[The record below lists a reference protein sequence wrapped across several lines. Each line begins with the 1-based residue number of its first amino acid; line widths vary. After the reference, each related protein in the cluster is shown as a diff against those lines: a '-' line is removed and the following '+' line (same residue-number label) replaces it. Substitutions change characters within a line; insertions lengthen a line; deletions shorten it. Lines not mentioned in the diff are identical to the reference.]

1 MSRGGWLPVAI
12 WIALLAAA
20 ATVIARAP
28 IGADL
33 SAFLPRA
40 PTPAQQLLVDQL
52 REGVVSRLML
62 VGIEGAP
69 PERLAQLSKALAER
83 LAPLAAFAYINN
95 GAADLLERDGE
106 FLLRNRY
113 LLSPGV
119 VLERFTAAG
128 LGQALSDAEGVLGS
142 PLGMMAGELLPRD
155 PTGEVL
161 RLVDELQLEHGPLKR
176 DGVWFSADGTRALLM
191 AQTAAQGFD
200 IDAQQAAIAEVR
212 SAFAGAVQE
221 QSAPAARLLLTG
233 PGVFAVSTRA
243 AIRGDAERL
252 AAWATAGVALLLLL
266 VYRSAR
272 VLLLGLLPVASG
284 AAAGVAAVA
293 LGYGSV
299 QGITLG
305 FGVTLIGEAVDY
317 AIYLFTHTAPGR
329 PPVRALE
336 RIWPTLRLGMA
347 TSACGFS
354 AMLWSGFPG
363 LAQLGLF
370 SIAGLIAALL
380 VTRFV
385 LPRLA
390 PRDFFARA
398 PEGLADAA
406 LWLASLAPR
415 LRVPVVLLVGAA
427 LAWLGLRSGPV
438 WDDQL
443 SSLSPVPAADQAL
456 DAALRA
462 DLGAPD
468 VRYLAVIQGDSRQA
482 ALEQAERAGAALGKL
497 GAAGALAGFDSPAR
511 YLPSEATQRARKQAL
526 PEAEQLRAS
535 LDQAVAGSAFR
546 PGAFDA
552 FLSDVAAARE
562 APLLDPAALRGTGL
576 SLRVDSLLLERGTR
590 WYALLP
596 LRGVVDA
603 SAIAGAVIDAGGV
616 MLDLKRDADALYRE
630 YRARAALFAGVG
642 AAAIALLLLVA
653 LREPLRLW
661 EAVAPLVAALVLT
674 GALLLALGQRLTLFH
689 LVAMLL
695 VAGVGSNYSLFFEH
709 ETLRRGDPRHTIVSV
724 LLCAA
729 ATVLAFG
736 LLASAHAPVLSAIGS
751 TVVLGASLSL
761 LFSAVFSRG
770 LVSGR

>member
-1 MSRGGWLPVAI
+1 VSRVGWLPVAL
-12 WIALLAAA
+12 WIVLLAAA
-20 ATVIARAP
+20 ALVILRAP

-40 PTPAQQLLVDQL
+40 PTPAQQVLVDQL
-52 REGVVSRLML
+52 REGAVSRLML
-62 VGIEGAP
+62 VAIEGAP
-69 PERLAQLSKALAER
+69 PERLAQLSTALAEK
-83 LAPLAAFAYINN
+83 LAPLPAFAYVNN
-95 GAADLLERDGE
+95 GAADLLERDGA

-119 VLERFTAAG
+119 APERFSTAG
-128 LGQALSDAEGVLGS
+128 LSQALAEAEGVLGS

-155 PTGEVL
+155 PTGELL
-161 RLVDELQLEHGPLKR
+161 RLVDELQPEHGPRKR
-176 DGVWFSADGTRALLM
+176 EGVWFSADGTRALLLV
-191 AQTAAQGFD
+191 QTVAQGFD
-200 IDAQQAAIAEVR
+200 IDAQQTAVAQVR
-212 SAFAGAVQE
+212 SAFAAVAQE
-221 QSAPAARLLLTG
+221 QSVPAARLVLTG

-252 AAWATAGVALLLLL
+252 AAWATVGVALLLLL

-293 LGYGSV
+293 LAYGSV

-329 PPVRALE
+329 PPARALE
-336 RIWPTLRLGMA
+336 RIWPTLRLGAA
-347 TSACGFS
+347 TSVCGFG

-390 PRDFFARA
+390 PQDFFARA
-398 PEGLADAA
+398 PQRLAHGA

-415 LRVPVVLLVGAA
+415 LRVPVVVLVVAA

-456 DAALRA
+456 DAALRS

-468 VRYLAVIQGDSRQA
+468 VRYLAVVQGESREA
-482 ALEQAERAGAALGKL
+482 TLEGAERTGVALGNL
-497 GAAGALAGFDSPAR
+497 VAAGALAGFDSPAR

-526 PEAEQLRAS
+526 PAAEQLRAS
-535 LDQAVAGSAFR
+535 LDQALAGSAFR
-546 PGAFDA
+546 PGVFDA
-552 FLSDVAAARE
+552 FLADVAAARE
-562 APLLDPAALRGTGL
+562 APLLDRAALQGTGL
-576 SLRVDSLLLERGTR
+576 GLRVDSLVVEHGAH

-596 LRGVVDA
+596 LRGVAD
-603 SAIAGAVIDAGGV
+603 AGAIGLAVTNAGGV
-616 MLDLKRDADALYRE
+616 MLDLKRDADALYHE
-630 YRARAALFAGVG
+630 YRARAAVFAGIG
-642 AAAIALLLLVA
+642 AAAIALLLLLA
-653 LREPLRLW
+653 LRDPVRLW
-661 EAVAPLVAALVLT
+661 EALAPLAAAQVLT
-674 GALLLALGQRLTLFH
+674 WTLLLALGERLTLFH

-709 ETLRRGDPRHTIVSV
+709 ETLRRGDVRNTLVSV

-729 ATVLAFG
+729 STVLAFG
-736 LLASAHAPVLSAIGS
+736 LLATARAPVLSAIGT
-751 TVVLGASLSL
+751 TVALGASLSL

-770 LVSGR
+770 LVSER